1 MEDRYIMKQKTLVIL
16 LIIETA
22 ILALVLLEHYTELKN
37 ENKYIQNSEDNN
49 TSGDL
54 DMLGE
59 TEIFRE
65 TSPNGNFVVYIEEI
79 GAPDFP
85 FGKAHLQ
92 VTLFEVIPE
101 DESPGVYYRASFK
114 ADVANDGASA
124 DYEIEWL
131 DDGVQIALI
140 GSEQPTAY
148 YILPFRT
155 LDD

>member
-1 MEDRYIMKQKTLVIL
+1 
-16 LIIETA
+16 
-22 ILALVLLEHYTELKN
+22 
-37 ENKYIQNSEDNN
+37 
-49 TSGDL
+49 
-54 DMLGE
+54 MLGE

-65 TSPNGNFVVYIEEI
+65 TSPDGNFVVYIEEI
-79 GAPDFP
+79 GSPDFP
-85 FGKAHLQ
+85 FGKANLQ

-114 ADVANDGASA
+114 ADVANDGAPA
-124 DYEIEWL
+124 DYEIKWL